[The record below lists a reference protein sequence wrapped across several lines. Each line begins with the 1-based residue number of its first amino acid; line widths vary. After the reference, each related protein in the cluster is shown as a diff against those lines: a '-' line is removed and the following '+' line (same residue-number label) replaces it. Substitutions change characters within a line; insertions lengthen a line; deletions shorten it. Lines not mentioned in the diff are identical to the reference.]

1 MELLLVSVLALLA
14 GLAIGWLLSRS
25 QMGPRLAAMEKERDY
40 AKQES
45 DRLIS
50 AVQTEREETEQ
61 RARQSLETMKAEF
74 HTLSQQV
81 LDLQT
86 KKLNDVGNEQF
97 STMMRPLKEHLNTL
111 ERAIQDSNE
120 KRAAQRTSF
129 EEAMKHLSEQTVLLS
144 EQTDRLTRAL
154 KGDSKAQGDWG
165 EMILES
171 ILKNS
176 GLRRDEEYFVQENVK
191 ADDEKNLRP
200 DIIVKFPD
208 ERSVIIDSKV
218 SLTAYMDYLE
228 SSDEAAKSVAAKA
241 HADSVNKHVDELARK
256 KYSDYVKNA
265 GNYVLMFLQSDAAYI
280 LAVKIEPKLSE
291 EAFKKRV
298 IVVCPTTLMMTL
310 QIIYNIW
317 QSDRQSRNV
326 ENIVQKASALYD
338 KIVGFTESFKGI
350 GKNLSQASAV
360 YQHALGQL
368 SEGKGNLVN
377 RAEELRRM
385 GLTPKKRL
393 PADLLQQAGEDN
405 SDGNDDNEAD
415 NNKKQ

>member
-1 MELLLVSVLALLA
+1 
-14 GLAIGWLLSRS
+14 
-25 QMGPRLAAMEKERDY
+25 
-40 AKQES
+40 
-45 DRLIS
+45 
-50 AVQTEREETEQ
+50 
-61 RARQSLETMKAEF
+61 
-74 HTLSQQV
+74 
-81 LDLQT
+81 
-86 KKLNDVGNEQF
+86 
-97 STMMRPLKEHLNTL
+97 
-111 ERAIQDSNE
+111 
-120 KRAAQRTSF
+120 
-129 EEAMKHLSEQTVLLS
+129 MKHLSEQTVLIS

-265 GNYVLMFLQSDAAYI
+265 GNYVLMFLQSDAAYV